1 MSGRFWLISILTF
14 IAVMLFGVRVILPR
28 YVGEKYSREV
38 RKLKVGEQIL
48 TVEIASTEPQMEK
61 GLGGRDFLAADSG
74 MIFLYQ
80 REVVPRFWMKG
91 MLFDIDIIW
100 IQENTIVDL
109 STDVQAS
116 DNSLSELPFYM
127 PKQPVTM
134 VLEVNAGYVKKY
146 NLKVGDSVF
155 LL

>member
-14 IAVMLFGVRVILPR
+14 IAVMLFGMRVILPR
-28 YVGEKYSREV
+28 YLSEKHSYEV

-48 TVEIASTEPQMEK
+48 TVEIAGTESQMEK
-61 GLGGRDFLAADSG
+61 GLGDRDFLAADSG
-74 MIFLYQ
+74 MIFLYP
-80 REVVPRFWMKG
+80 REVEPRYWMKG
-91 MLFDIDIIW
+91 MRFDIDIIW
-100 IQENTIVDL
+100 VQDNTIVDI
-109 STDVQAS
+109 TTEVQAPDSTSS
-116 DNSLSELPFYM
+116 DLPFYM

-146 NLKVGDSVF
+146 GIKVGDSVG